1 MTEECPLTE
10 KEQRHLDDGISEF
23 NLGRYWHA
31 HEGWED
37 MWKSLKSRE
46 ANIKFVLG
54 IQGLIQVTALMFQ
67 YERQN
72 TRGINNMWSKLTA
85 KLGTPE
91 SPFFGKIWSVEV
103 PKLLGEVI
111 PFLNDSNLENPTWN
125 LNPND
130 VQI

>member
-1 MTEECPLTE
+1 MDEGCPLTE
-10 KEQRHLDDGISEF
+10 KEQRHLDDGIAEF
-23 NLGRYWHA
+23 NSGRYWHA
-31 HEGWED
+31 H
-37 MWKSLKSRE
+37 
-46 ANIKFVLG
+46 G

-72 TRGINNMWSKLTA
+72 PRGINNMWGKLTD

-91 SPFFGKIWSVEV
+91 LPFFVSIWSVDI
-103 PKLLGEVI
+103 PKLLDEVI
-111 PFLNDSNLENPTWN
+111 PFLNDSNLENPCWD

>member
-91 SPFFGKIWSVEV
+91 SPFFEKIWSVEV